1 MSKCLA
7 AMLSLRTAGGG
18 EVLNIRLLDVYRD
31 PKRRI
36 FYEVVQAREFQGP
49 FYFLY
54 LFVSSFSLSR
64 MFHFYLVK
72 YRPKAGG

>member
-18 EVLNIRLLDVYRD
+18 EVLNIRLLDVYR
-31 PKRRI
+31 RF